1 MNKQHLQIGNLVSL
15 NGQPV
20 QVRTLTRHKVGVL
33 TSNKHTQLSY
43 VHLHEIEPIPIT
55 KEFLYKNG
63 FIRVV
68 DKLDGYI
75 TFYGKE
81 IDGNF
86 LEIRFG
92 MSNTSEDH
100 VVCHVDNSDRC
111 SIGCADIKY
120 IHQLQNF
127 LSVLNIKMKVEL

>member
-1 MNKQHLQIGNLVSL
+1 MNKRHLQIGNFVSL
-15 NGQPV
+15 NGQTV
-20 QVRTLTRHKVGVL
+20 QVRTVTSKKVGVL
-33 TSNKHTQLSY
+33 TSNEHTKLSY
-43 VHLHEIEPIPIT
+43 ARFHEIEPIPIT

-75 TFYGKE
+75 TFYDKE
-81 IDGNF
+81 VDGHF

-92 MSNTSEDH
+92 ISNTSKEH
-100 VVCHVDNSDRC
+100 VVCHVDNCDRE
-111 SIGCADIKY
+111 SIGCADIQY

>member
-1 MNKQHLQIGNLVSL
+1 MNKQHLQIGNLVSYH
-15 NGQPV
+15 GHPV

-43 VHLHEIEPIPIT
+43 AHLREIEPIPIT

-81 IDGNF
+81 IGGNF

-92 MSNTSEDH
+92 ISNTSEDH
-100 VVCHVDNSDRC
+100 VVCNVDNSDRC
-111 SIGCADIKY
+111 SIGCVDIQY
-120 IHQLQNF
+120 VHQLQN
-127 LSVLNIKMKVEL
+127 LLNILDIKMKVEL

>member
-1 MNKQHLQIGNLVSL
+1 MNKQELQIGNLVSL
-15 NGQPV
+15 NGHPV
-20 QVRTLTRHKVGVL
+20 QVRTVTSKKVGVL
-33 TSNKHTQLSY
+33 TSNEHTQLSY
-43 VHLHEIEPIPIT
+43 ARFHEIEPIPIT

-75 TFYGKE
+75 TSYNKE

-92 MSNTSEDH
+92 ISNTSKDH

-111 SIGCADIKY
+111 SIGSADIQY

>member
-1 MNKQHLQIGNLVSL
+1 MNKQHLQIGNLVYYH
-15 NGQPV
+15 GRPV
-20 QVRTLTRHKVGVL
+20 QVRTVTSKKVGVL
-33 TSNKHTQLSY
+33 TSNEHTQLCY
-43 VHLHEIEPIPIT
+43 ARLHEIEPIPIT

-81 IDGNF
+81 VDGHF

-92 MSNTSEDH
+92 LSNTSEEH

-111 SIGCADIKY
+111 SIGCADIQY

>member
-1 MNKQHLQIGNLVSL
+1 MNKQHLQIGNLVSYH
-15 NGQPV
+15 GHPV
-20 QVRTLTRHKVGVL
+20 QVRTVTNRKVGVL
-33 TSNKHTQLSY
+33 ISNEHTQLCY
-43 VHLHEIEPIPIT
+43 ARLHEIEPIPIT

-63 FIRVV
+63 FIIVI

-81 IDGNF
+81 VDGHF

-92 MSNTSEDH
+92 ISNTSEEH

-111 SIGCADIKY
+111 TIGSADIQY
-120 IHQLQNF
+120 VHQLQNF
-127 LSVLNIKMKVEL
+127 LTVLNIRMEVKA

>member
-1 MNKQHLQIGNLVSL
+1 MNKRHLQIGNLVSL
-15 NGQPV
+15 NGQAV
-20 QVRTLTRHKVGVL
+20 EVRAITGRKVGVL
-33 TSNKHTQLSY
+33 TDNERSR
-43 VHLHEIEPIPIT
+43 LHYARFHEVGPIPIT

-63 FIRVV
+63 FTIVI

-92 MSNTSEDH
+92 ISNTSKDH

-111 SIGCADIKY
+111 TIGCADIQY
-120 IHQLQNF
+120 VHQLQNF
-127 LSVLNIKMKVEL
+127 LNLIGIKNVFEI

>member
-43 VHLHEIEPIPIT
+43 VHLREIEPIPIT
-55 KEFLYKNG
+55 KEFLRKNG
-63 FIRVV
+63 FIHIV

-75 TFYGKE
+75 TSYDKE

-92 MSNTSEDH
+92 ISNTSNDH

-111 SIGCADIKY
+111 SIGCADIQY
-120 IHQLQNF
+120 VHQLQNF

>member
-1 MNKQHLQIGNLVSL
+1 MKPTDLQIGNLVSL
-15 NGQPV
+15 SGQTV
-20 QVRTLTRHKVGVL
+20 KVRSITKKKVGVL
-33 TSNKHTQLSY
+33 TSNESTR
-43 VHLHEIEPIPIT
+43 LHYARLFDVEPIPIT
-55 KEFLYKNG
+55 EEWLEKNG

-92 MSNTSEDH
+92 IANTSFDH
-100 VVCHVDNSDRC
+100 VVCHIDNSDRC
-111 SIGCADIKY
+111 SIANADIRY
-120 IHQLQNF
+120 IHQLQN
-127 LSVLNIKMKVEL
+127 LLNLMGIKSVFEV